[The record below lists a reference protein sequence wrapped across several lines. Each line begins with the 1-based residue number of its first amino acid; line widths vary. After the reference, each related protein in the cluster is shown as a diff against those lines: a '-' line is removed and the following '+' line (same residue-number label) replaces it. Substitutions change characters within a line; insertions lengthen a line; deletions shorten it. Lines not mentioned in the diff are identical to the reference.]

1 MSPAKSVRESG
12 PGEKLGGISTAAV
25 TTATGRGWAEWARIL
40 DRAGAR
46 KLSHKDI
53 AKWLRANYGDA
64 LSAWWC
70 QMITVGYEQKRGL
83 RAVGQKT
90 DGFAANASKTFCL
103 PLASVY
109 RAFVDSR
116 LRCRWLGQH
125 ELRISTASK
134 DKTIRIAWLRPDSRV
149 AVDFYGKG
157 ENKCLV
163 QIEHSRLPNASTRTR
178 TKRFWTER
186 LLALHTLLSKS

>member
-1 MSPAKSVRESG
+1 MKTTGSG
-12 PGEKLGGISTAAV
+12 AVTEKYAGVTSAAV
-25 TTATGRGWAEWARIL
+25 EKATGRGWNEWTRIL

-46 KLSHKDI
+46 NLSHKDI
-53 AKWLRANYGDA
+53 AKWLRANHGDA

-70 QMITVGYEQKRGL
+70 QMITVGYEQKRGM

-90 DGFAANASKTFCL
+90 DGFSANASKTFTH

-116 LRCRWLGQH
+116 LRGRWLGQD
-125 ELRISTASK
+125 EMRISTASK
-134 DKTIRIAWLRPDSRV
+134 DKTIRIAWFQPDSRIV
-149 AVDFYGKG
+149 VNFYEKG

-163 QIEHSRLPNASTRTR
+163 QIEHSRLPNASTRAR

-186 LLALHTLLSKS
+186 LVALHALLNKH

>member
-1 MSPAKSVRESG
+1 MKTTGSG
-12 PGEKLGGISTAAV
+12 TVTEKYAGVTTAAV
-25 TTATGRGWAEWARIL
+25 EKATGRGWNEWTRIL

-53 AKWLRANYGDA
+53 AKLLRANYGDV

-70 QMITVGYEQKRGL
+70 QMITVGYEQKCGM

-90 DGFAANASKTFCL
+90 DGFSANASKTFTH

-116 LRCRWLGQH
+116 LRGRWLGQD
-125 ELRISTASK
+125 EMRISTASK
-134 DKTIRIAWLRPDSRV
+134 AKTIRIAWLRPDSRV
-149 AVDFYGKG
+149 VVNFYEKG

-163 QIEHSRLPNASTRTR
+163 QIEHSRLPNASTRAR

-186 LLALHTLLSKS
+186 LVALHALLSKH